1 MGAKAS
7 EQITIVT
14 ANTATGSTAV
24 FGGMAY
30 LNENAAAIGALC
42 AIVSLMIA
50 IIFYV
55 LNYRLRKMQAAT
67 NIEKITEEVLG
78 QIMSQVPEARDAI
91 TKIRDRRKH
100 QRE

>member
-1 MGAKAS
+1 MSKAS

-42 AIVSLMIA
+42 AMISLMIA
-50 IIFYV
+50 IIFYI
-55 LNYRLRKMQAAT
+55 LNYRLRKIQAAA